1 MGGAFIVLVRML
13 AIGPPDE
20 LRSIVLVGTEELARR
35 ALLTRGPAIPIPQ
48 APRA

>member
-13 AIGPPDE
+13 AIGPPGE

-35 ALLTRGPAIPIPQ
+35 SVVD
-48 APRA
+48 